1 MFVTV
6 EAAQANAG
14 RQAIEL
20 LHPQLAIVVDRVE
33 VAIDDVA
40 NTTLTGI
47 DPHRGA
53 ITQHRQ
59 HTVAAHRDALG
70 LVELHAV
77 VAQAALAE
85 TQAGLLAFFD
95 DESS

>member
-1 MFVTV
+1 MLVAV

-20 LHPQLAIVVDRVE
+20 LHPQLAVVVDGIQIAV
-33 VAIDDVA
+33 DDIA
-40 NTTLTGI
+40 DAALAGI
-47 DPHRGA
+47 DADRGA
-53 ITQHRQ
+53 ITQYRQ
-59 HTVAAHRDALG
+59 HAVAAHRHALG
-70 LVELHAV
+70 LIELHTIV
-77 VAQAALAE
+77 TQAALAE